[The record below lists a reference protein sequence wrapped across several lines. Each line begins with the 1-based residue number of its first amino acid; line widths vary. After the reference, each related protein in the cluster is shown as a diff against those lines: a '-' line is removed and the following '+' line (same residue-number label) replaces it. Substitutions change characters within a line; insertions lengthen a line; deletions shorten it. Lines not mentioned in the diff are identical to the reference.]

1 MLQRERA
8 RPDLIHS
15 HSQSIST
22 VLLISLMT
30 ISQTVIVKD
39 LTLRLLE
46 CKSAFKAQVIS
57 FRGNPLGKPN
67 FPGSTKFT
75 LQAGR

>member
-1 MLQRERA
+1 MECYREKERA

-15 HSQSIST
+15 HSQSISR

-46 CKSAFKAQVIS
+46 CKSAFN
-57 FRGNPLGKPN
+57 G
-67 FPGSTKFT
+67 PGY
-75 LQAGR
+75 LV